1 MAPLRARYLIPGCV
15 GRGISTWNGSI
26 WHLTCVVESRI
37 EKQGVQKILFQKQK
51 KNAFQDFSPSAS
63 TGNES
68 AWHIYCV
75 FAARIETLNVPKL
88 LFKKTF

>member
-51 KNAFQDFSPSAS
+51 KRVSRFLSISIN
-63 TGNES
+63 
-68 AWHIYCV
+68 W
-75 FAARIETLNVPKL
+75 K
-88 LFKKTF
+88 